1 MQVLLSCTLSYSLH
15 SLVFI
20 SLFYFMQYDYI
31 HFSLSLSLVLR
42 SQRGLHITEAH
53 MVILTL
59 RGLLSSLMEAVIL
72 RVTTI
77 IILNSSQSQHAITP
91 HQ

>member
-1 MQVLLSCTLSYSLH
+1 MQVLLSYSLH

-20 SLFYFMQYDYI
+20 SLFYFMQLFI
-31 HFSLSLSLVLR
+31 SLFLSLSLVLR

-72 RVTTI
+72 RVTII
-77 IILNSSQSQHAITP
+77 IILSSSQSQHAITP